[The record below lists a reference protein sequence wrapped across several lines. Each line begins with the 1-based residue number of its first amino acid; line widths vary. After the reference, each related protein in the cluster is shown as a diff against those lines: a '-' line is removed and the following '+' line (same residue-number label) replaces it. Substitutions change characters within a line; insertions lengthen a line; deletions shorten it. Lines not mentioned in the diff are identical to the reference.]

1 MINITCMTVRRP
13 KSGRIYFTV
22 GQERST
28 KASVLAQCYAINKQQ
43 QKMFLNIHV
52 YIFHDM
58 ICMIY
63 TLSKYALYYMAKREA
78 KEQ

>member
-1 MINITCMTVRRP
+1 MINITCLTVRRP

-28 KASVLAQCYAINKQQ
+28 KASVYAINKQQ